1 MSRVGRTTLLVVA
14 GMLVV
19 FVFATYAMLST
30 LDRQFRPEC
39 LDVVADAP
47 RAKFAHIAE
56 EAGEDGIATIRYD
69 LFPTLPVTMRPQRIV
84 STLPGITEMVAHLG
98 AADRLV
104 GVSPWCD
111 MPAGAVNPARITVQ
125 PFDPEA
131 MLAAKPDLVIIDR
144 RLHRRD
150 LAVIRKR
157 APYVLMLET
166 SRSLPELVHS
176 MKLLADVL
184 GGAQAQAAAAAFRTR
199 YEGLLAGIDPV
210 WEDGPPRVLVLG
222 GWDPLYAMG
231 RGSLLD
237 DLLRICGCSNVAC
250 DLRTDASGPFSE
262 ELILARRP
270 AWILV
275 TSPEPMPARLQ
286 ARWKNLPAVRDGQVA
301 PAWADDVVRGGPRIL
316 DALERLHAVL
326 RASKPP
332 AYLGAMK

>member
-1 MSRVGRTTLLVVA
+1 MRHAGRGREPRTHHRPALRSRSDARRKARPRHHRPTAASSGPGRDPQARAVRPDA
-14 GMLVV
+14 GDEP
-19 FVFATYAMLST
+19 F
-30 LDRQFRPEC
+30 
-39 LDVVADAP
+39 
-47 RAKFAHIAE
+47 
-56 EAGEDGIATIRYD
+56 
-69 LFPTLPVTMRPQRIV
+69 
-84 STLPGITEMVAHLG
+84 
-98 AADRLV
+98 
-104 GVSPWCD
+104 
-111 MPAGAVNPARITVQ
+111 PAGAG
-125 PFDPEA
+125 PFDE
-131 MLAAKPDLVIIDR
+131 
-144 RLHRRD
+144 
-150 LAVIRKR
+150 
-157 APYVLMLET
+157 
-166 SRSLPELVHS
+166 
-176 MKLLADVL
+176 
-184 GGAQAQAAAAAFRTR
+184 AAAFRTR